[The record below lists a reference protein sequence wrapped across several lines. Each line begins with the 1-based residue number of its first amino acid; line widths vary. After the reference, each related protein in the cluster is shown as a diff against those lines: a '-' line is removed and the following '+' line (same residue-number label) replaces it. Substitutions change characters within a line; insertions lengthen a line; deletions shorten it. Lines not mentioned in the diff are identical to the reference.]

1 MKCNVIYSDESVKDL
16 FKKIIRV
23 LNIRYTFLLI
33 KKKVEN
39 SVLRNVRK

>member
-1 MKCNVIYSDESVKDL
+1 MKCNVTYSDESVKDL

-33 KKKVEN
+33 KKKW
-39 SVLRNVRK
+39 KIQF